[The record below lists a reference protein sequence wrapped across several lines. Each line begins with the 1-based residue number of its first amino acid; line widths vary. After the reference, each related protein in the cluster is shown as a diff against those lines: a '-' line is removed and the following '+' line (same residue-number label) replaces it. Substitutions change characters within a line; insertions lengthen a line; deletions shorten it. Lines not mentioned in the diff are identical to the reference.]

1 MKNYYDLL
9 EITTDTPIE
18 IIEAVYQAL
27 VKENGNT
34 TELDNAYTVLS
45 DPIKRKEYD
54 ENLEKSENSVISQD
68 SVEEPS
74 KGSRKSK
81 SIYYSIASLVL
92 IGVTGFF
99 VNKYQI
105 VKLPDF
111 PELELSKT
119 EVEISPV
126 VKIPEQKTSV
136 VTEKQPDTSQEL
148 ANKETEEKE
157 INNKIELDN
166 RLAEEKAKNEA
177 LEKELQKQKQEQEE
191 IKKAEID
198 KLLAEEK
205 AKNEELLQKL
215 EKEKELHEEA
225 KRIAEIET
233 TKKEQIETEKAKA
246 LEEEKINNAEKLA
259 QERAKKIEQ
268 ERLLEAERIKKL
280 EAEKLLAEQKAR
292 NDELAKQVALNKAK
306 EKSIADIEQKV
317 TQNWKDLLENAD
329 FSLLSH
335 DVVSKLKCKI
345 SATIS
350 PNGKV
355 LDIAIQKGSDY
366 AGFDQIA
373 EKAISS
379 ASPFVIPDNEMLF
392 EKNFKK
398 ITFIFDKNK
407 ASIQN

>member
-1 MKNYYDLL
+1 MKKTYYETL
-9 EITTDTPIE
+9 EVTTDAPIE

-54 ENLEKSENSVISQD
+54 ESLEKSENSVISQD
-68 SVEEPS
+68 TVEEPS

-81 SIYYSIASLVL
+81 SMYYSIASLVL

-111 PELELSKT
+111 PEPELSKT

-126 VKIPEQKTSV
+126 VKIPEQKTPV
-136 VTEKQPDTSQEL
+136 VTEKQPDTSQAI
-148 ANKETEEKE
+148 ANNKEKE

-166 RLAEEKAKNEA
+166 RLAEEKDKNEA

-191 IKKAEID
+191 VKKAEID

-350 PNGKV
+350 QNGKV

-379 ASPFVIPDNEMLF
+379 ASPFIIPDNEMLF

-398 ITFIFDKNK
+398 ITFMFDKNK